1 MDEKAIVG
9 VVTTIAQEYSSFSG
23 LLAGF
28 AFTGLTIY
36 LTRSRGGAP
45 EEGSEV
51 EVRHVASAVFYAT
64 ISLAISS
71 FLYGNLVG
79 IAPDDPGAAPTA
91 LLEYGLILSLSVL
104 SLFNVSS

>member
-1 MDEKAIVG
+1 VDEKSIVG
-9 VVTTIAQEYSSFSG
+9 VVTAIAQEYSSFSG

-28 AFTGLTIY
+28 TFTGLTIY
-36 LTRSRGGAP
+36 LTRSRGETS

-51 EVRHVASAVFYAT
+51 EVRYVALAVFYTT

-79 IAPDDPGAAPTA
+79 IAPP
-91 LLEYGLILSLSVL
+91 
-104 SLFNVSS
+104 